1 MSFKDSDFRK
11 LVLTAAENWRD
22 HTRNLPY
29 DVKLNPDKIA
39 EELIVNRG
47 FVNQLQTLIASCI
60 NEDECSKKKSSD
72 SGIKKVDLFDPFMD
86 DPLNW

>member
-1 MSFKDSDFRK
+1 MSFKDSDFRS
-11 LVLTAAENWRD
+11 LILTAAENLKSYYGTSMSQDEIARD
-22 HTRNLPY
+22 
-29 DVKLNPDKIA
+29 
-39 EELIVNRG
+39 LIVDPG
-47 FVNQLQTLIASCI
+47 FVYQLQKLIASCI

>member
-1 MSFKDSDFRK
+1 MSFKDSDFRS
-11 LVLTAAENWRD
+11 LVLTAAENWKD
-22 HTRNLPY
+22 HARNLPY

-39 EELIVNRG
+39 EELIINDG

-72 SGIKKVDLFDPFMD
+72 FQAKDPKLFHKYFD
-86 DPLNW
+86 DPVNW